1 MSLPAVFIDRDGT
14 INEQMGY
21 INDPTRFILLP
32 NVVEAIGLLNQ
43 NKFLSIVVS
52 NQSGVA
58 RDYFP
63 LELVHEINQIMEKQL
78 GEKGVKIDGIFFCP
92 HHPKA
97 ELEFYRLECDCRKPK
112 TGLIDQACKKFDI
125 DLSRSFVVGDRY
137 SDIEMGH
144 RLDLRS
150 ILVETGYGLG
160 EKKYVLPK
168 KKRQPD
174 YIARDLLEAVS
185 WILTSD

>member
-1 MSLPAVFIDRDGT
+1 
-14 INEQMGY
+14 
-21 INDPTRFILLP
+21 
-32 NVVEAIGLLNQ
+32 
-43 NKFLSIVVS
+43 
-52 NQSGVA
+52 
-58 RDYFP
+58 
-63 LELVHEINQIMEKQL
+63 MEKQL

-97 ELEFYRLECDCRKPK
+97 ELESYRLECDCRKPK
-112 TGLIDQACKKFDI
+112 TGLIDQACRDFDI

-144 RLDLRS
+144 RLNLRS

-174 YIARDLLEAVS
+174 HIAGDLLEAVR
-185 WILTSD
+185 WILTRD

>member
-1 MSLPAVFIDRDGT
+1 MSLSAVFIDRDGT
-14 INEQMGY
+14 INEQMGD
-21 INDPTRFILLP
+21 INDPSRFILLP

-43 NKFLSIVVS
+43 NKFLSVVVS

-63 LELVHEINQIMEKQL
+63 LELVYEINQIMEKQL
-78 GEKGVKIDGIFFCP
+78 GEKAVKIDGIFFCP

-97 ELEFYRLECDCRKPK
+97 KLESYRLECDCRKPK
-112 TGLIDQACKKFDI
+112 TGLIEQACQVLDI
-125 DLSRSFVVGDRY
+125 DLPRSFVVGDRY

-144 RLDLRS
+144 SLNLRS
-150 ILVETGYGLG
+150 VLVETGYGLG

-168 KKRQPD
+168 KKRKPD
-174 YIARDLLEAVS
+174 HIAHDLLGAVHWILARD
-185 WILTSD
+185 